1 MRVSKSFVIDSDV
14 VKAFETTRDFFL
26 DLGYEEQNEIT
37 SKLLVF
43 KKRAKIKTS
52 TISESEEIIR
62 LKVAFNPVGNL
73 QIYSTELV
81 TVRCD
86 YIVKTIGREPSPN
99 DKKIFESEANKLR
112 DALVGKTPAKR
123 THTLVTRLSPNSLC
137 KEICE
142 TAQIQVTFT
151 QPKNEIRVGEK
162 EKINIYIKNVGNGAI
177 FLKKI
182 ENIMSD
188 EFQTLS
194 TSDGQLVEKLNLNL
208 NRKRLRPQETDEI
221 TIVFEP
227 LRSGTYQIKPRI
239 NYLDDSGTEL
249 FIECHTKV
257 FTVLEPALA
266 GRITTGCKD
275 LDNLLLGGLPE
286 KYAIVLTA
294 PSSDESEMLI
304 KRFLKAGAKAD
315 EITFFFTLES
325 ETGKALAKEFQS
337 NFHLFIFNSRADG
350 NIVNLPNVVKLNGVG
365 NLSDIDIAL
374 TKTLRMLDQSQ
385 VGPRRICMEI
395 ISDILL
401 QHEAVTT
408 RKWIRSILSELKSK
422 GFTIIAVVNPLMHP
436 PDQVQAILG
445 LFDGEISISEK
456 DTKEGVENIL
466 RVRRM
471 YNQRYLKKELT
482 LSREQME
489 C

>member
-1 MRVSKSFVIDSDV
+1 MDV

-26 DLGYEEQNEIT
+26 NLGYEEQNEIIP
-37 SKLLVF
+37 KLLVF
-43 KKRAKIKTS
+43 KKRVKIKTS
-52 TISESEEIIR
+52 PISESEDIIR
-62 LKVAFNPVGNL
+62 LKVTLNPVGNL
-73 QIYSTELV
+73 QIYSTALI

-86 YIVKTIGREPSPN
+86 YVVKIIGREASIN
-99 DKKIFESEANKLR
+99 DKKMFESEVNKLK
-112 DALVGKTPAKR
+112 DALEEKNLSKKA
-123 THTLVTRLSPNSLC
+123 HTSVTKSLPTNLC

-142 TAQIQVTFT
+142 TPQIQITFT

-162 EKINIYIKNVGNGAI
+162 EKIRVNIKNVGNGAI

-182 ENIMSD
+182 KNIMSED
-188 EFQTLS
+188 FQPIS
-194 TSDGQLVEKLNLNL
+194 TSDGQLVENINLNM

-227 LRSGTYQIKPRI
+227 LRSGSFQIKPRI
-239 NYLDDSGTEL
+239 NYLDDTGTEM

-257 FTVLEPALA
+257 FTVLEPALP
-266 GRITTGCKD
+266 GRITTGYKD

-294 PSSDESEMLI
+294 PSSDESETLI
-304 KRFLKAGAKAD
+304 KRFLKAGAEAG
-315 EITFFFTLES
+315 EITYFFTLES

-337 NFHLFIFNSRADG
+337 NFHLFIFNPRAVG
-350 NIVNLPNVVKLNGVG
+350 EIMNLPNVIKLNGVG

-374 TKTLRMLDQSQ
+374 TKSLRMLNQSQ
-385 VGPRRICMEI
+385 LRPRRICMEI
-395 ISDILL
+395 ISDVLL
-401 QHEAVTT
+401 QHKAVTT

-422 GFTIIAVVNPLMHP
+422 GFTIIAVINPLMHP

-445 LFDGEISISEK
+445 LFDGEVSIFEK
-456 DTKEGVENIL
+456 DTKEGVEYIL

-471 YNQRYLKKELT
+471 YNQRYLKKELN
-482 LSREQME
+482 LSRE
-489 C
+489 